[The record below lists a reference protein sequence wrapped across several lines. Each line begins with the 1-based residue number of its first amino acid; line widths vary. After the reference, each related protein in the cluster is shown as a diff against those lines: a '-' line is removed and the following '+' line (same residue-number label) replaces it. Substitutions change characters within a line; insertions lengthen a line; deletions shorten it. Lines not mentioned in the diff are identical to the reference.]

1 MLRVRQSD
9 VARIDAVLQTQPL
22 SDQMGPGGVRVRKLR
37 VRGEGEMTDWITF
50 LCGVIAIVC
59 ATYLYYGYLKLKDE
73 SDRRVRA
80 VRRAM
85 DYALCIDNI
94 LTGAT
99 MPEDKRKR
107 LQTCLHYYLAA
118 I

>member
-1 MLRVRQSD
+1 M
-9 VARIDAVLQTQPL
+9 
-22 SDQMGPGGVRVRKLR
+22 RKLR